1 MRAME
6 NTSPLSV
13 AAHPA
18 RVLNKIAHRRTR
30 VIIAARQYLYGNS
43 NVKRILVIGIG
54 AGDPDYLTVQA
65 INALNAADVFF
76 VMDKGAAKDK
86 LVALRKEIC
95 ARFVKDR
102 NYRIVEATSPERRR
116 DEGIGYKAAVD
127 ELNRDKQR
135 VFARLIEE
143 ELSEGQCGAFLVW
156 GDPSLYDSTIRIL
169 DAILEEGQLT
179 FDFEV
184 IPGIS
189 SVQALAAKH
198 RVPLNFIGKSVSIT
212 TGRRLAEGGFPHDVD
227 SAVVMLDAQ
236 NAYAQLEGKDLDIYW
251 GAYVGTP
258 DEILIAGP
266 LDEVKD
272 DIVRVR
278 AQAREANGWIMDTY
292 LLRKRDSK
300 A

>member
-1 MRAME
+1 MK
-6 NTSPLSV
+6 
-13 AAHPA
+13 
-18 RVLNKIAHRRTR
+18 KIL
-30 VIIAARQYLYGNS
+30 I
-43 NVKRILVIGIG
+43 IGIG
-54 AGDPDYLTVQA
+54 AGDPNYLTIQA
-65 INALNAADVFF
+65 IEALNAANVFF

-95 ARFVKDR
+95 ARFIR
-102 NYRIVEATSPERRR
+102 NPDYRIVEATSPERRR
-116 DEGIGYKAAVD
+116 DGVEYKAAVD

-135 VFARLIEE
+135 VFEGLIEN
-143 ELSEGQCGAFLVW
+143 ELADGQCGAFLVW

-169 DAILEEGQLT
+169 DAILAEGRVA

-198 RVPLNFIGKSVSIT
+198 RVPLNFIGKPVSIT
-212 TGRRLAEGGFPHDVD
+212 TGRRLVENGFPDDAD

-236 NAYAQLEGKDLDIYW
+236 NAYTQIAGEDLDIYW

-258 DEILIAGP
+258 DEILVAGP

-272 DIVRVR
+272 EIVRVR
-278 AQAREANGWIMDTY
+278 AEAREANGWIMDTY
-292 LLRKRDSK
+292 LLRKRGVQD
-300 A
+300 